1 MFMSVISFRGQTV
14 NDNEKN
20 YQKILVEDYMTKDV
34 ITFFHYHFIFD
45 VMKVMSEK
53 KISGAPVIS
62 KRGKLVGIITESDIM
77 KNIVDS
83 QYFNMPVEKIR
94 VSKYMT
100 KSTDFVSPN
109 DTIFE
114 TASKF
119 IELKRKRFP
128 VLDSGKIV
136 GVISRIDI
144 INAALNIESQTW

>member
-1 MFMSVISFRGQTV
+1 
-14 NDNEKN
+14 
-20 YQKILVEDYMTKDV
+20 MTKDV

-119 IELKRKRFP
+119 IETGTYKKVIVVGADKMSSIIDYNKSDDYKKANKNLILCKRLHKFFH
-128 VLDSGKIV
+128 
-136 GVISRIDI
+136 
-144 INAALNIESQTW
+144 

>member
-1 MFMSVISFRGQTV
+1 
-14 NDNEKN
+14 
-20 YQKILVEDYMTKDV
+20 
-34 ITFFHYHFIFD
+34 
-45 VMKVMSEK
+45 MSEK

-83 QYFNMPVEKIR
+83 QYFNMPIEKIR
-94 VSKYMT
+94 VSKYMA

-114 TASKF
+114 TASNF
-119 IELKRKRFP
+119 LELKRKRFP

-136 GVISRIDI
+136 GIISRIDI

>member
-1 MFMSVISFRGQTV
+1 MSVISFKGQTV
-14 NDNEKN
+14 NDNKKN
-20 YQKILVEDYMTKDV
+20 YQKILVKDYMTKDV
-34 ITFFHYHFIFD
+34 ITFFKSHFIFD

-83 QYFNMPVEKIR
+83 QYFNMPIEKIR
-94 VSKYMT
+94 VSKYMA

-114 TASKF
+114 TASNF
-119 IELKRKRFP
+119 LELKRKRFP

-136 GVISRIDI
+136 GIISRIDI